1 MYNFKGKE
9 SSIEGA
15 AMDVLSSV
23 LGTDE
28 GSLDPG
34 ENPCEIDHL
43 QVYLEDCKD
52 PKLQT
57 NNNLWNELER
67 LQEKQKQIQS
77 ILKTTVPPLR
87 EYMERF
93 NTQLSEFTSDL
104 GHIRNKSSELK
115 NQLEYNSTRLA
126 KVSPLVN
133 DLMIPPSVINS
144 ILHDKINSAW
154 QENIAFMRDKQE
166 IYDNY
171 KNSDA
176 TKPKDFELMC
186 EVLSYLKTVILDRSR
201 RYITHCIK
209 RLRSHQPTPSQ
220 RIQESLLQVKDIF
233 QYIVENNYS
242 LALELRQAYAYTL
255 RWYYKEYFGRYVRSL
270 TILPFKNIDSQY
282 SLSNSISTL
291 IPNKPGASTFSS
303 YLTYGY
309 GKNSGPVTAEA
320 IQDYFQVS
328 KRLSI
333 LTQEDNTVM
342 VSQIAENNTM
352 SHYIE
357 TGFKNLNLAVL
368 DNCTV
373 ELEFLRN
380 FFRISNDEDEFR
392 GILEQIFQPTFS
404 KTIEYTKKLI
414 QHTFDI
420 FGVLMCIRIAQQFQ
434 FESERRQNIVTKE
447 NLTNHL
453 MLLWPKFQQ
462 LVDFQCDSLHKV
474 PITAALSRSLNTTSQ
489 RNPLTTPLELT
500 IRFSTFLSSLV
511 TLACT
516 HRVPIDEKSEPLYN
530 SIIRIR
536 NDFETVMTKCSKK
549 TSSPERMLATNYMF
563 LYNNLEHQNLNLQ
576 GQAEHQLPPV
586 VKETEDHFKAL
597 VEAFNRIT

>member
-1 MYNFKGKE
+1 
-9 SSIEGA
+9 
-15 AMDVLSSV
+15 MDVLSSV
-23 LGTDE
+23 LGTDVNL
-28 GSLDPG
+28 LDLS
-34 ENPCEIDHL
+34 ENPSEVDHL
-43 QVYLEDCKD
+43 QVYLEDSKD
-52 PKLQT
+52 PKLQI

-67 LQEKQKQIQS
+67 LQEKQKQIQL
-77 ILKTTVPPLR
+77 ILKTNVPPLR

-93 NTQLSEFTSDL
+93 NSQLSEFTSDL
-104 GHIRNKSSELK
+104 GYIRNKSTELK

-133 DLMIPPSVINS
+133 DLIIPPSVIHS
-144 ILHDKINSAW
+144 ILHDKINAAW

-166 IYDNY
+166 IYDRY
-171 KNSDA
+171 RNSDA
-176 TKPKDFELMC
+176 TKPKDFELLC

-201 RYITHCIK
+201 KFITRCIK
-209 RLRSHQPTPSQ
+209 KLRSHQPTASQ
-220 RIQESLLQVKDIF
+220 RIQENLLQVRDIF

-255 RWYYKEYFGRYVRSL
+255 RWYYREYFGRYVRSL

-282 SLSNSISTL
+282 SLSNSISNVHTSKSGTSML
-291 IPNKPGASTFSS
+291 SS
-303 YLTYGY
+303 YLPYGY
-309 GKNSGPVTAEA
+309 SKNSGPVTAEA
-320 IQDYFQVS
+320 IQDYFQIS

-357 TGFKNLNLAVL
+357 IGFKNLNLAVL
-368 DNCTV
+368 DNCSV

-380 FFRISNDEDEFR
+380 FFRISNDEYEFR
-392 GILEQIFQPTFS
+392 GILEQIFQPTLV
-404 KTIEYTKKLI
+404 KTIEYTKQLI
-414 QHTFDI
+414 QYSFDI
-420 FGVLMCIRIAQQFQ
+420 FGVLMCIRIAQQLQ
-434 FESERRQNIVTKE
+434 FESERHQNVVTKE

-462 LVDFQCDSLHKV
+462 LVDFQCESLHKV
-474 PITAALSRSLNTTSQ
+474 PITTALARSLNTTSQ

-500 IRFSTFLSSLV
+500 IQFSKFLTSLL

-516 HRVPIDEKSEPLYN
+516 HKAPIDERSEPLYN
-530 SIIRIR
+530 SIFRIR

-563 LYNNLEHQNLNLQ
+563 LYNTLEHQNLNLQ
-576 GQAEHQLPPV
+576 GQADRELPSV
-586 VKETEDHFKAL
+586 VRETEDHFKAL
-597 VEAFNRIT
+597 VEALSKVT

>member
-1 MYNFKGKE
+1 
-9 SSIEGA
+9 
-15 AMDVLSSV
+15 MDVLSSV
-23 LGTDE
+23 LGTNVNSFDH
-28 GSLDPG
+28 SD
-34 ENPCEIDHL
+34 NPREADHI
-43 QVYLEDCKD
+43 QVYLEDSKD
-52 PKLQT
+52 PKLQI
-57 NNNLWNELER
+57 NNNLWNELEK
-67 LQEKQKQIQS
+67 LQEKQKQIRL
-77 ILKTTVPPLR
+77 ILETAVPPLR

-93 NTQLSEFTSDL
+93 NSQLSEFTSDL
-104 GHIRNKSSELK
+104 GHIRNKSTELK

-133 DLMIPPSVINS
+133 DLMIPPSIINS
-144 ILHDKINSAW
+144 ILHDKINAAW

-171 KNSDA
+171 KESNA
-176 TKPKDFELMC
+176 IKPSDFELLY
-186 EVLSYLKTVILDRSR
+186 EVLSYLKKVILDRSR
-201 RYITHCIK
+201 KFIIHCIK
-209 RLRSHQPTPSQ
+209 KLRSRQPIASQ
-220 RIQESLLQVKDIF
+220 RIQESLLQVRDIF

-282 SLSNSISTL
+282 SLGNSISGIHTS
-291 IPNKPGASTFSS
+291 KSGTSMFSN
-303 YLTYGY
+303 YFPYGY
-309 GKNSGPVTAEA
+309 SKNSGPVAAEV
-320 IQDYFQVS
+320 IQDYFQIS

-352 SHYIE
+352 SHHIE
-357 TGFKNLNLAVL
+357 IGFKNLNLAVL
-368 DNCTV
+368 DNCSV
-373 ELEFLRN
+373 ELEFLKN
-380 FFRISNDEDEFR
+380 FFGVNNNEHEFR
-392 GILEQIFQPTFS
+392 GILEQIFQPTFL
-404 KTIEYTKKLI
+404 KTIEYTRQLI

-420 FGVLMCIRIAQQFQ
+420 FGVLMCIRIAQQLQ
-434 FESERRQNIVTKE
+434 FESERRQNVVTKD

-462 LVDFQCDSLHKV
+462 LIDFQCESLHKMPMTTV
-474 PITAALSRSLNTTSQ
+474 LARSLNTSSQ

-500 IRFSTFLSSLV
+500 IQFSKFLTSLL

-516 HRVPIDEKSEPLYN
+516 HRAPIDERSEPLYN
-530 SIIRIR
+530 SIFRLR

-549 TSSPERMLATNYMF
+549 TNAPERMLATNYMF
-563 LYNNLEHQNLNLQ
+563 LYNTLEHQNLNLQ
-576 GQAEHQLPPV
+576 GKADRELPSV

-597 VEAFNRIT
+597 VEALSRVT